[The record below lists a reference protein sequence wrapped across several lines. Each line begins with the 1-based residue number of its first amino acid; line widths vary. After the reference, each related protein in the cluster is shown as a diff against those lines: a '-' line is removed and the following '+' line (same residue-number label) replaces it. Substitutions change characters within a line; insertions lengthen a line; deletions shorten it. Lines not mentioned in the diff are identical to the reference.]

1 MKSNFQDNSIY
12 FVETEKIKPNPFQP
26 RREFDPAQ
34 LDSLSDSIRMYGV
47 LQPLVVT
54 RREVFSDDGGM
65 NTEYELIAGER
76 RLRASKLAGLR
87 EVPVIIRSDEQ
98 SDREKLE
105 VAIIENLQREDLN
118 PVDRAIAFRQLVD
131 EFKLKHAEVAKK
143 VGKSREYVSNTMRIL
158 ALPEEMLQAITD
170 KKISEGHARTLL
182 MLTDRPEEQMVLF
195 KEIVLKKLTV
205 RAAEKIARRVAY
217 DKVRKK
223 ERTIDPHTVEV
234 EEEMSESL
242 GTRVHIERKAVGG
255 KIEIDFFSEE
265 DLAHILKI
273 LKEKELGGDPKKV
286 DETMNNFVTQSGG
299 LAAATSLIFEKEKE
313 QDPEPTT
320 VSDEISKATPFSYS
334 SQVVPEEEKVEAVVS
349 EAEKPEPETVSE
361 EIDKTTPFSYTPQ
374 ADPEE
379 EKVEPVV
386 SEDEKPKEP
395 EENVVAPEPMV
406 LNTSGETT
414 ENIDNVNTE
423 PEVDIDF
430 DESVVEDNSQYAEPA
445 EEEVK
450 QQEEVVDV
458 NKLSDAVIA
467 SNLKDD
473 ASLSAVDK
481 TFETSVV
488 QEDTDTQQSSEPAT
502 MNQTPQP
509 VDEKEYTQGDVS
521 SQPQEQQRSKYLEPI
536 EPEDLPNGMT
546 SPIIQTELSNNND
559 NAQKSEPDSQED
571 NHIVHEREDVT
582 YNEPNVVT
590 DFVEAQKE
598 ANEVSTPNYG
608 SDEDD
613 LYSVKGM

>member
-1 MKSNFQDNSIY
+1 MVQSKYMKSNFQDNSIY
-12 FVETEKIKPNPFQP
+12 FVEVGKIQPNPFQP

-54 RREVFSDDGGM
+54 RKEVFSEDGGM
-65 NTEYELIAGER
+65 STEYELIAGER
-76 RLRASKLAGLR
+76 RLRASRLAGLR

-143 VGKSREYVSNTMRIL
+143 VGKSREYVSNSMRIL

-182 MLTDRPEEQMVLF
+182 MLSDRPEEQMVLF

-234 EEEMSESL
+234 EEEISESL

-265 DLAHILKI
+265 DLAHILRI
-273 LKEKELGGDPKKV
+273 LKDKEIEGGPKSV
-286 DETMNNFVTQSGG
+286 DEKMNNFVEQSGG
-299 LAAATSLIFEKEKE
+299 LAAATNLIFEKEKE

-320 VSDEISKATPFSYS
+320 VSDEVGKI
-334 SQVVPEEEKVEAVVS
+334 
-349 EAEKPEPETVSE
+349 
-361 EIDKTTPFSYTPQ
+361 TPFSYTPQ

-379 EKVEPVV
+379 ETKSIVQ
-386 SEDEKPKEP
+386 EDKKI
-395 EENVVAPEPMV
+395 EENVNMPEPLV
-406 LNTSGETT
+406 LNTDGDTT
-414 ENIDNVNTE
+414 DNVE
-423 PEVDIDF
+423 DIAAESEIAIDVD
-430 DESVVEDNSQYAEPA
+430 ETPAEDNSQYAEPA
-445 EEEVK
+445 QDPVITENNVPNDIVENNETEYSTDNISLTSEPVIEE
-450 QQEEVVDV
+450 Q
-458 NKLSDAVIA
+458 S
-467 SNLKDD
+467 
-473 ASLSAVDK
+473 
-481 TFETSVV
+481 
-488 QEDTDTQQSSEPAT
+488 QEDVSQS
-502 MNQTPQP
+502 Q
-509 VDEKEYTQGDVS
+509 VD
-521 SQPQEQQRSKYLEPI
+521 SQSRSKYLEPI
-536 EPEDLPNGMT
+536 EPEDLPQGID
-546 SPIIQTELSNNND
+546 SPIIQSDNNNTTD
-559 NAQKSEPDSQED
+559 EPQEES
-571 NHIVHEREDVT
+571 HIVHEREET
-582 YNEPNVVT
+582 GFNEPNVIT
-590 DFVEAQKE
+590 DFVEAKKE
-598 ANEVSTPNYG
+598 AETEDVSTPNYG
-608 SDEDD
+608 SDEND